1 MSLMLCLLFAAAP
14 PAPRDLLQQAHDF
27 YRHLS
32 SFSMRIEHQDSSGLF
47 PGHYTQTLRWRHGGR
62 FELRVVPPD
71 HSRVPD
77 YYADGRQILMIR
89 PGNIWSSEE
98 LERLLDPAHYGHDN
112 SQRKAVLLQAFQQF
126 RRQLIGS
133 KEIRDEPGGRFLPH
147 SLRALVPGEVARD
160 HGTG

>member
-1 MSLMLCLLFAAAP
+1 MEGAATADTNAVKARHFREGEASMSLMLCLLFAAAP

-98 LERLLDPAHYGHDN
+98 L
-112 SQRKAVLLQAFQQF
+112 
-126 RRQLIGS
+126 
-133 KEIRDEPGGRFLPH
+133 
-147 SLRALVPGEVARD
+147 
-160 HGTG
+160 